1 VLGYYCTCKA
11 GARTLGTCAHIAC
24 IVWYMGYAR
33 HENNIKYPSITLL
46 QSVLNAQNMDID
58 EVIVDP
64 DA

>member
-1 VLGYYCTCKA
+1 MK
-11 GARTLGTCAHIAC
+11 
-24 IVWYMGYAR
+24 R
-33 HENNIKYPSITLL
+33 HDNNIKYSSITLL